1 MLHFTLLLCCVMRSQ
16 NLRDKIT
23 EEAQSQSRAS
33 CQFKAKPW
41 NLQKV
46 ERVLAVL
53 RANEVMTIQGAESQ
67 SGSVKSAIKKNPTL
81 SESLAPK
88 FVKFREDFRLL
99 AAKEAEEEA
108 QKKEGTPEVQKAK
121 LLDFTTQGL
130 NTEKIMRSLFTK
142 DKEYIFIWSVYVDYD
157 NDNDELLRGKFE
169 NTAPIF
175 SNFRNKEAT
184 VWKTG
189 EWEPEW
195 VLGDATWNPRGL
207 EDLNWEPMSFTD
219 IVHVYLYGS
228 DCRNS
233 FEIAAEQ
240 SGFRKFLNRIHTSMQ
255 VTEHGHGDLIPE

>member
-1 MLHFTLLLCCVMRSQ
+1 
-16 NLRDKIT
+16 
-23 EEAQSQSRAS
+23 
-33 CQFKAKPW
+33 
-41 NLQKV
+41 
-46 ERVLAVL
+46 
-53 RANEVMTIQGAESQ
+53 
-67 SGSVKSAIKKNPTL
+67 
-81 SESLAPK
+81 
-88 FVKFREDFRLL
+88 L

-108 QKKEGTPEVQKAK
+108 QKKEGTPEVEKAK
-121 LLDFTTQGL
+121 LLDFTTRGL

-142 DKEYIFIWSVYVDYD
+142 DEEYIFIWSVYVDYD

-228 DCRNS
+228 ECRNS
-233 FEIAAEQ
+233 FEIEIAEEQ
-240 SGFRKFLNRIHTSMQ
+240 SGFRNFLNRIQTSMQ
-255 VTEHGHGDLIPE
+255 GTEHGHGDLNPQ